1 MSNDEKL
8 MQEIDKILGDL
19 GIPKN
24 LRGYGYVRSALAFA
38 AQYPSKNIP
47 MCAVLY
53 PSVAKEFGITPSRVE
68 SCIRRAIE
76 IAFDRCDVDTLKG
89 YFGNTINPRKGKPT
103 NSEFIF
109 QIVDSIKYKTPGCTE
124 KDALGDKLDAMRRD
138 FLDEL
143 LCERSAEYATILKK
157 YKEVMING

>member
-8 MQEIDKILGDL
+8 MQEIDKILSDL

-24 LRGYGYVRSALAFA
+24 LRGYCYVRSALALA
-38 AQYPSKNIP
+38 AQYPGKNIP
-47 MCAVLY
+47 MCSVLY
-53 PSVAKEFGITPSRVE
+53 PSVAKEFGSTPSRAE
-68 SCIRRAIE
+68 RCIRHAIAT
-76 IAFDRCDVDTLKG
+76 AFDRCDAAILKG

-109 QIVDSIKYKTPGCTE
+109 QIVDSIKYKTARRIE
-124 KDALGDKLDAMRRD
+124 KEALRDKLDAMRRD
-138 FLDEL
+138 LLDEI

-157 YKEVMING
+157 YKEAMIKG